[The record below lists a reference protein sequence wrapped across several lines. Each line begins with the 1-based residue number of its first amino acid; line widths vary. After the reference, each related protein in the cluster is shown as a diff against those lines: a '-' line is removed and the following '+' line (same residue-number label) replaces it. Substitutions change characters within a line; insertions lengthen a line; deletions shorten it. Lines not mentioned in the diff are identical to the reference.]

1 MDLIFRVALDGGA
14 DVLLQRAVFRSISR
28 SSASMA
34 SELSLGTSNIAPSL
48 RPIKEHDVMP

>member
-1 MDLIFRVALDGGA
+1 MDLIFRVALEGGA